1 MAQHLTRYDSSNT
14 RAWSIALSERQTRR
28 FHAVSVA
35 SQAGLPP
42 CCGVRGDDNRPH
54 RSPFDR
60 CESAMAA
67 RGVPSSPRAA
77 GAPARESA

>member
-14 RAWSIALSERQTRR
+14 LAWSIALSERQTRR

-54 RSPFDR
+54 TPPVTVRPLR
-60 CESAMAA
+60 KCHGGE
-67 RGVPSSPRAA
+67 GRAL
-77 GAPARESA
+77 